1 MLALTLY
8 EWYDVSSVRTCAE
21 YVHLWVAKKKDLKLK
36 SEVRFSGQL
45 SLIKKTYSVNELF
58 SLVRT

>member
-21 YVHLWVAKKKDLKLK
+21 VHLWVAKKKDLKLK

-58 SLVRT
+58 SLVRI